1 MKKIAS
7 LLLLFVL
14 LTTSSATTTDPFAGR
29 WKLNVRRSSYP
40 AGTCPKQMTI
50 EMLPKGQAVEYRS
63 DTTYANGKNAQTTYL
78 ADYTGKQVIV
88 IGSHGMLLPVSLKR
102 IAPRVVIASY
112 LHGFEVVATS
122 RRVVSNDGRW
132 MTITTKSKDNAG
144 KIVTSVGVYQR
155 E

>member
-1 MKKIAS
+1 LKKIAS
-7 LLLLFVL
+7 VLIPFVL
-14 LTTSSATTTDPFAGR
+14 LVTSSAATTDPFAGK
-29 WKLNVRRSSYP
+29 WELNVRRSSYP

-50 EMLPKGQAVEYRS
+50 QMLPKGEAVEYRS
-63 DTTYANGKNAQTTYL
+63 DTTYANGITAQTTYL

-88 IGSHGMLLPVSLKR
+88 TGSHGMLLPVSLKR
-102 IAPRVVIASY
+102 IAPRVVVASY

-132 MTITTKSKDNAG
+132 MTITTKSKDKSG
-144 KIVTSVGVYQR
+144 KSVTSVGVYQR